1 MKPSIKKPFSYFR
14 ATYPES
20 NILWI
25 TKTQQ
30 LTKQLQVIMS
40 ARFFLALRGVPYN
53 LCATHKRETFPNSSQ
68 GHKERV
74 VLTGASRA
82 EGVKHPAL
90 STDPAPA
97 GQPWPLSEPQFP
109 HLHNGDK
116 MFPLKG
122 LL

>member
-20 NILWI
+20 SILWI

-53 LCATHKRETFPNSSQ
+53 LRVTHKRETFPDSNQ

-74 VLTGASRA
+74 VLTGAAGA
-82 EGVKHPAL
+82 EGCQTP
-90 STDPAPA
+90 
-97 GQPWPLSEPQFP
+97 
-109 HLHNGDK
+109 
-116 MFPLKG
+116 G
-122 LL
+122 LEY